1 MQAVLICACV
11 SLLLTPLCAFSNNLK
26 HFANIRSI
34 PHTVLSLVDDVVD
47 TVRDGFIELD
57 TGGSICYDVIK
68 ADRYFGPPILFLPGL
83 IRPKAEAKSVNLRS
97 FCKKN
102 GFSFLCADYWGQGQS
117 SGDIL
122 DGTVSKWTAD
132 TIFLIENLLGQ
143 SQGKAVLV
151 GHGVGAWISFLIASR
166 RPDLVRGVV
175 GIAADPDFTEE
186 LLWKG
191 LSQEIK
197 DEIMTEGSAIIKWGD
212 SKYPVSRKLIEDGRN
227 NLLLT
232 GGKGSIPIDCP
243 IRLVHGLKD
252 NQVPTSLALKL
263 LENCATKDAAI
274 TLLKSSTHDMEDPS
288 DMTTMRSMII
298 EVMSNYKG
306 DFDLKS
312 PGSS

>member
-1 MQAVLICACV
+1 MQKILILYACF
-11 SLLLTPLCAFSNNLK
+11 SLLFKHSCAFK
-26 HFANIRSI
+26 HFGVIKPIS
-34 PHTVLSLVDDVVD
+34 HTILSVVE
-47 TVRDGFIELD
+47 TVRDGMIELD

-68 ADRYFGPPILFLPGL
+68 ADRHLGPPILYLPGL
-83 IRPKAEAKSVNLRS
+83 IRPKSEGKSVNLRS

-102 GFSFLCADYWGQGQS
+102 GFSFLCADYWGQGKS
-117 SGDIL
+117 SGSIL

-143 SQGKAVLV
+143 KQGKVVLV
-151 GHGVGAWISFLIASR
+151 GHGVGAWISFLIASK

-191 LSQEIK
+191 LPQETK
-197 DEIMTEGSAIIKWGD
+197 DQIMTEGSANITWGGD
-212 SKYPVSRKLIEDGRN
+212 GKYPISRKLIEDGRL

-243 IRLVHGLKD
+243 IRLVHGLRD
-252 NQVPTSLALKL
+252 DQVPTSFALKL
-263 LENCATKDAAI
+263 LDNCATRDAAI
-274 TLLKSSTHDMEDPS
+274 TLLKSSTHSMEDPS
-288 DMTTMRSMII
+288 DMTTMRSMIL

-306 DFDLKS
+306 DFDLRS
-312 PGSS
+312 PGSG